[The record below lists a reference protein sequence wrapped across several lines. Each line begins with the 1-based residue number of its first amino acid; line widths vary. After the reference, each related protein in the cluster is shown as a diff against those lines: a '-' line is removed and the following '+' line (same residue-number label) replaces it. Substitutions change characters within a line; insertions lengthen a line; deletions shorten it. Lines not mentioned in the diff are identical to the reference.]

1 MKTKMKK
8 ILSLL
13 LAVMTV
19 AVCAFS
25 ILAAPASE
33 ADTRHVIK
41 GANVADATAYELY
54 EKVGTTYTLK
64 TTGSSINFD
73 LATMGLS
80 LGEHTFVVKATA
92 TGFTPS
98 DYSNEV
104 VYTQYATLA
113 TPTLTNKS
121 SASVCSFTYTKD
133 ANATKYEI
141 YVNGTLTDQ
150 YTETTSG
157 STVTVTMEHECF
169 ESAGSYQ
176 ITVKAVTTKAYY
188 IDSALSA
195 AITFTKQ
202 KLATPVITLE

>member
-1 MKTKMKK
+1 MRFKK
-8 ILSLL
+8 ILSII

-25 ILAAPASE
+25 VFAAPASE
-33 ADTRHVIK
+33 ADTRHIIK
-41 GANVADATAYELY
+41 GANVADASAYELY
-54 EKVGTTYTLK
+54 EKIGTQYTLK

-73 LATMGLS
+73 LATLDLS
-80 LGEHTFVVKATA
+80 VGEHTFVVRATA
-92 TGFTPS
+92 TGYTPS

-113 TPTLTNKS
+113 APMLTNKS
-121 SASVCSFTYTKD
+121 SASLCSFTYTRD

-141 YVNGTLTDQ
+141 YVNGTLTNQ

-157 STVTVTMEHECF
+157 NTVTVTMDAECF
-169 ESAGSYQ
+169 DSAGSYE

>member
-1 MKTKMKK
+1 MRFKK
-8 ILSLL
+8 ILSII

-25 ILAAPASE
+25 VFAAPASE
-33 ADTRHVIK
+33 ADTRHIIK
-41 GANVADATAYELY
+41 GANVADASAYELY
-54 EKVGTTYTLK
+54 EKIGTQYTLK

-73 LATMGLS
+73 LVTLDLS
-80 LGEHTFVVKATA
+80 VGEHTFVVRATA
-92 TGFTPS
+92 TGYTPS

-113 TPTLTNKS
+113 APMLTNKS

-141 YVNGTLTDQ
+141 YVNGILTNQ

-157 STVTVTMEHECF
+157 NTVTVTMDAECF
-169 ESAGSYQ
+169 DSAGSYE

-195 AITFTKQ
+195 AITFPKQ

>member
-1 MKTKMKK
+1 MRFKK
-8 ILSLL
+8 ILSII

-25 ILAAPASE
+25 VFAAPASE
-33 ADTRHVIK
+33 ADTRHIIK
-41 GANVADATAYELY
+41 GANVADASAYELY
-54 EKVGTTYTLK
+54 EKIGTQYTLK

-73 LATMGLS
+73 LETLGLS
-80 LGEHTFVVKATA
+80 LGEHTFVVRATA
-92 TGFTPS
+92 TGYTPS

-113 TPTLTNKS
+113 APKLTNKS

-141 YVNGTLTDQ
+141 YVNGTLTDK

-157 STVTVTMEHECF
+157 SVVTVMMDHDAF
-169 ESAGSYQ
+169 GSAGSYQ

-188 IDSALSA
+188 IDSALSTV
-195 AITFTKQ
+195 INFTKQ

>member
-1 MKTKMKK
+1 MRFKK
-8 ILSLL
+8 ILSII

-25 ILAAPASE
+25 VFAAPASE
-33 ADTRHVIK
+33 ADTRHIIK
-41 GANVADATAYELY
+41 GANVADASAYELY
-54 EKVGTTYTLK
+54 EKIGTQYTLK

-73 LATMGLS
+73 LATLNLS
-80 LGEHTFVVKATA
+80 VGEHTFVVRATA
-92 TGFTPS
+92 TGYTPS
-98 DYSNEV
+98 EYSNEV

-113 TPTLTNKS
+113 APTLTNKS

-157 STVTVTMEHECF
+157 NTVTVTMDAECF
-169 ESAGSYQ
+169 DSAGSYE
-176 ITVKAVTTKAYY
+176 ITVKVVTTKAYY